1 MRLHAH
7 VCLHHVLIAVHLC
20 DCAARGLDL
29 FGELSALCCGCAYV
43 PTPTSK
49 RERRASERE
58 RERDPWN
65 TPQTLSLNPISSQKP
80 PVEPVGE
87 SYRSKSTF
95 LWKPLDPRPTLPLKV
110 KPFLELLNSKG
121 TGKTSKLSTPCS
133 PEPYPTT
140 LNPKTLNPKP
150 KP

>member
-49 RERRASERE
+49 RERASERASERE
-58 RERDPWN
+58 RERE
-65 TPQTLSLNPISSQKP
+65 TPGIPH
-80 PVEPVGE
+80 
-87 SYRSKSTF
+87 
-95 LWKPLDPRPTLPLKV
+95 RP
-110 KPFLELLNSKG
+110 
-121 TGKTSKLSTPCS
+121 
-133 PEPYPTT
+133 
-140 LNPKTLNPKP
+140 
-150 KP
+150 